1 MKIKLELPIYQT
13 LETGRGKSK
22 KNKNVLMS
30 LNWYRNAHY
39 QTECKMKHIYT
50 DLVKTRLKHVKQC
63 LRGNIRV
70 TYTLYYKN
78 SRCDMMN
85 VIAIIDKYLMD
96 ALQEMKIIENDNVE
110 NYVVCVS
117 RIGGKDLANP
127 RVEIIVEAISMV

>member
-13 LETGRGKSK
+13 TETGRGKS
-22 KNKNVLMS
+22 KNVLMS

-39 QTECKMKHIYT
+39 QTECKMKRIYT

-63 LRGNIRV
+63 LRENIRV

-78 SRCDMMN
+78 SRSDMMN

-96 ALQEMKIIENDNVE
+96 ALQEMKIIENDNVK
-110 NYVVCVS
+110 NYIECVS
-117 RIGGKDLANP
+117 RVAGEDRSNP
-127 RVEIIVEAISMV
+127 RVEIIVEELQ